1 VAPVIHTEVMVRR
14 FRRPRTP
21 TAKAATVLG
30 LYVAVAAIAAV
41 LPFARLPGDW
51 TTATVTLML
60 VVAFVVGQ
68 QLVRYGFWAQL
79 GGLVAA
85 GLFVV
90 TTGLAAHSFVL
101 MAHGERV
108 RATVTRTVT
117 VHGPRGSRTYLYSL
131 ADDQGHGIDG
141 QLVEGTPEFDTGE
154 RVDVVVDR
162 RDWVAPKT
170 TGEVD
175 AATPLGIAA
184 LVGFALTVLM
194 SVFAGHSRGSGP
206 PPRRGPLGIWI
217 FPPSRGSG

>member
-1 VAPVIHTEVMVRR
+1 M
-14 FRRPRTP
+14 
-21 TAKAATVLG
+21 AKAATILG
-30 LYVAVAAIAAV
+30 LYGAAGAIAAV

-51 TTATVTLML
+51 PTATVTLAL
-60 VVAFVVGQ
+60 AAAYVVGQ

-90 TTGLAAHSFVL
+90 TTGLAAHSLVL

-108 RATVTRTVT
+108 QATVTRIDT
-117 VHGPRGSRTYLYSL
+117 VHGPRAVRTYLFSL
-131 ADDQGHGIDG
+131 TAGHGRPIGG
-141 QLVEGTPEFDTGE
+141 QLTESTREFDVGD
-154 RVDVVVDR
+154 RVEVVVDPR
-162 RDWVAPKT
+162 GWIAPKT

-175 AATPLGIAA
+175 AATPLGITA
-184 LVGFALTVLM
+184 LVGFALTVVM

-217 FPPSRGSG
+217 FHR